1 MMQDAAVAHP
11 LGSAGDLA
19 SLHQNIIP
27 AGSLRIEAEALQGLH
42 HRRGEPL
49 HRQLLKLSGIGD
61 EGVIQVAQIVIHSA
75 AAGRT
80 ANYVDVVFLYKSA
93 VDLRFRI
100 LILAHHNGVVILP
113 QQEVFALQPMG
124 QYKFLKSQI
133 VIGVLGTCFQIK
145 NLLCLFHYG
154 FLSHFLTGQAL
165 PLSNFHCPSAQA
177 FPFVQ
182 TNANFFRISQG
193 SPFV

>member
-1 MMQDAAVAHP
+1 M
-11 LGSAGDLA
+11 
-19 SLHQNIIP
+19 
-27 AGSLRIEAEALQGLH
+27 
-42 HRRGEPL
+42 
-49 HRQLLKLSGIGD
+49 
-61 EGVIQVAQIVIHSA
+61 IHSA

-133 VIGVLGTCFQIK
+133 VIGVLGMCFQIK

-165 PLSNFHCPSAQA
+165 PAIQ
-177 FPFVQ
+177 FPLPIGTGFSIRSDQ
-182 TNANFFRISQG
+182 CQLF
-193 SPFV
+193 